1 MPTLDA
7 ASDLRTPMADPGQQT
22 RPTGRPA
29 GPASPIVNGASPEQ
43 SQIANGSSHAEPQIA
58 NGKSQMAAPGLAA
71 FLARVAARLEAVE
84 PFRRTGRVSQV
95 TGLVIESDGPAAVV
109 GELCHIHPHPGPGR
123 GEGIADCGSQPPAGN
138 GKSQIANGK
147 LQMPDASPITAEVVG
162 FRGNRMLLM
171 PLDEVDGIGPGCRVV
186 ATGRPLRVSVGPGL
200 LGRVVDGLGRPA
212 DGLGP
217 LGCTEERAVAAAP
230 PPPMS
235 RRRIEE
241 PLATGVRAIDGFL
254 TLGRGQRVGVF
265 SGSGL
270 GKSVLVGQIAR
281 CSQADVNVV
290 GLIGERGR
298 EVREFLHKNLG
309 EEGLKKS
316 VVVAVTSDDLALRRI
331 KGAQVATAIAEH
343 FRDQGLDVLL
353 ILDSITRFAYAQRE
367 LGLSIGEPPATRGYP
382 PSLFAALPRLLERTG
397 HAARGSITGIY
408 TILVEGDDLDE
419 PVADAARSILDG
431 HIVLS
436 RDLTVR
442 NHYPAI
448 DILASLSRVMPDV
461 AAREHCEAAGALKRL
476 YAAYRS
482 SEDLIRL
489 GAYVRGTNAEL
500 DLAVVL
506 IDDIDRY
513 LRQPT
518 DERAE
523 FAENIDRLVHR
534 LAATARENR
543 HPETASR
550 E

>member
-7 ASDLRTPMADPGQQT
+7 ASDLRTPMAD
-22 RPTGRPA
+22 TGPQARTASSPA
-29 GPASPIVNGASPEQ
+29 GPE
-43 SQIANGSSHAEPQIA
+43 SQIPNQKPKITNQ
-58 NGKSQMAAPGLAA
+58 KSQMAAPGLAA
-71 FLARVAARLEAVE
+71 FLARVGARLEAAE
-84 PFRRTGRVSQV
+84 PFRRTGRVSQI

-109 GELCHIHPHPGPGR
+109 GELCHVHPHPGHGR
-123 GEGIADCGSQPPAGN
+123 GEGIADCQLPIADSASQPPAGN
-138 GKSQIANGK
+138 GQSPIANRESEIGTRK
-147 LQMPDASPITAEVVG
+147 WQMPHASPITAEVVG

-186 ATGRPLRVSVGPGL
+186 ATGRPLRVSVGAGL
-200 LGRVVDGLGRPA
+200 LGRVVDGLGGPA

-217 LGCTEERAVAAAP
+217 LGCTEERIVAAAA

-235 RRRIEE
+235 RRRIDE

-254 TLGRGQRVGVF
+254 TLGRGQRVGIF

-270 GKSVLVGQIAR
+270 GKSVLVGEIAR
-281 CSQADVNVV
+281 YSQADVNVV

-382 PSLFAALPRLLERTG
+382 PSLFAVLPRLLERTG

-436 RDLTVR
+436 RDLTMR

-461 AAREHCEAAGALKRL
+461 AGREHCEAAGAIKRL

-500 DLAVVL
+500 DLAVDLV
-506 IDDIDRY
+506 DDIDRY

-523 FAENIDRLVHR
+523 FAESVDRLVVS
-534 LAATARENR
+534 LAARARENR
-543 HPETASR
+543 QPETASR
-550 E
+550 K